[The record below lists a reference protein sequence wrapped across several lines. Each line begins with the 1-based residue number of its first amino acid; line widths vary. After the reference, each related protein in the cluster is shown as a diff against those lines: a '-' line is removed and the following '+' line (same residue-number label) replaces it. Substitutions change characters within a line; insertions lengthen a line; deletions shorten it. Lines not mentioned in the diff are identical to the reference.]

1 MNCQGFEGLVNDVA
15 REQIMDAALQHG
27 ALRHIGKCAA
37 CKARLNDERA
47 LTEQLRDLVL
57 TTKSIS
63 ASETVEA
70 RLLAAFDA
78 QSLVR
83 TQPIRLASET
93 RYWVATIA
101 AVLLIVCG
109 LFVTRF
115 WRLRPSQ
122 SASIMNVGETPATVR
137 QERSEAV
144 RPQSPSEE
152 KTQNRLA
159 SAGTTRSIR
168 NRKERMVL
176 PAASFRSPK
185 LLNTEITTDFF
196 PVTYG
201 GAANLDAGGQIVR
214 VELPRTTMASFGL
227 PVNMERADEKIKAD
241 VLLGVD
247 GLAHA
252 IRFVGNRTSLDSP
265 K

>member
-1 MNCQGFEGLVNDVA
+1 MNCERFEGLVNDVA
-15 REQIMDAALQHG
+15 REQIMDAALQHE
-27 ALRHIGKCAA
+27 ALRHTGKCAA
-37 CKARLNDERA
+37 CAARLNDERA
-47 LTEQLRDLVL
+47 LTHQLRVVAS
-57 TTKSIS
+57 TAKSIS
-63 ASETVEA
+63 ASERVEA
-70 RLLAAFDA
+70 HLLAAFDA
-78 QSLVR
+78 QSFVR
-83 TQPIRLASET
+83 AQPIRLASET
-93 RYWVATIA
+93 RYWLAAIA

-115 WRLRPSQ
+115 WPARPSQ
-122 SASIMNVGETPATVR
+122 SASIVNVGETPATAR
-137 QERSEAV
+137 QERSESV
-144 RPQSPSEE
+144 GHQPSSEE
-152 KTQNRLA
+152 KIQHRLA
-159 SAGTTRSIR
+159 SPGSTRSIR
-168 NRKERMVL
+168 DRKERVL
-176 PAASFRSPK
+176 LSAAADRSPK

-196 PVTYG
+196 PVNYEG
-201 GAANLDAGGQIVR
+201 GANLDAGGQMVR

>member
-1 MNCQGFEGLVNDVA
+1 MNCQRFEGLVNDVA
-15 REQIMDAALQHG
+15 REQIMDAALQHE
-27 ALRHIGKCAA
+27 ALRHTRKCAA
-37 CKARLNDERA
+37 CAARLNDERA
-47 LTEQLRDLVL
+47 LTHHLRVVAS
-57 TTKSIS
+57 TAKSIS
-63 ASETVEA
+63 ASEKYW
-70 RLLAAFDA
+70 LAA
-78 QSLVR
+78 
-83 TQPIRLASET
+83 
-93 RYWVATIA
+93 IA
-101 AVLLIVCG
+101 AVLLMVCG

-115 WRLRPSQ
+115 WHVRPSQ
-122 SASIMNVGETPATVR
+122 SARIVNVGETPATVR

-144 RPQSPSEE
+144 GPRSPSEE
-152 KTQNRLA
+152 KIQNRLA
-159 SAGTTRSIR
+159 SADTTRSIR
-168 NRKERMVL
+168 HRKEREL
-176 PAASFRSPK
+176 LSAASFRSPK

-196 PVTYG
+196 PVTYD

-214 VELPRTTMASFGL
+214 VELPRTTMANFGL

>member
-1 MNCQGFEGLVNDVA
+1 
-15 REQIMDAALQHG
+15 
-27 ALRHIGKCAA
+27 RHIGKCAA

-93 RYWVATIA
+93 RYWLVAIA

-115 WRLRPSQ
+115 WRLRPSP
-122 SASIMNVGETPATVR
+122 SASIVNVGETPATVR

-176 PAASFRSPK
+176 PAASFRSPE
-185 LLNTEITTDFF
+185 LLNT
-196 PVTYG
+196 
-201 GAANLDAGGQIVR
+201 
-214 VELPRTTMASFGL
+214 
-227 PVNMERADEKIKAD
+227 
-241 VLLGVD
+241 
-247 GLAHA
+247 
-252 IRFVGNRTSLDSP
+252 
-265 K
+265 

>member
-1 MNCQGFEGLVNDVA
+1 
-15 REQIMDAALQHG
+15 
-27 ALRHIGKCAA
+27 
-37 CKARLNDERA
+37 
-47 LTEQLRDLVL
+47 VL

-63 ASETVEA
+63 AAEKVEA

-78 QSLVR
+78 QPIVSAR
-83 TQPIRLASET
+83 PIRLASEK
-93 RYWVATIA
+93 RYWLAAIA
-101 AVLLIVCG
+101 AVLLIISG

-115 WRLRPSQ
+115 WHARPPQ
-122 SASIMNVGETPATVR
+122 SESIVNVGETPAAVR

-144 RPQSPSEE
+144 GLRSPSEE
-152 KTQNRLA
+152 KIPNRLA
-159 SAGTTRSIR
+159 SVGSTRSIR
-168 NRKERMVL
+168 HRKEREL
-176 PAASFRSPK
+176 FPAAADRLPK

-196 PVTYG
+196 PVNYD

>member
-1 MNCQGFEGLVNDVA
+1 MNCERFESLVNDVA
-15 REQIMDAALQHG
+15 REQIMDAPLQHE
-27 ALRHIGKCAA
+27 ALRHSGKCAPCA
-37 CKARLNDERA
+37 ARLNDERA
-47 LTEQLRDLVL
+47 LTQQLRDLGL

-63 ASETVEA
+63 AAEKVEA

-78 QSLVR
+78 QPIVSA
-83 TQPIRLASET
+83 QPIRLASGT
-93 RYWVATIA
+93 RYWLAAIA
-101 AVLLIVCG
+101 AVLLISSG

-122 SASIMNVGETPATVR
+122 SPSIVNVGETPATVR

-144 RPQSPSEE
+144 GPRSPSEE
-152 KTQNRLA
+152 NIQNRLA
-159 SAGTTRSIR
+159 SAGSTRSIR
-168 NRKERMVL
+168 DRKERESR
-176 PAASFRSPK
+176 PAAAARLPK

-196 PVTYG
+196 PVNYD

-214 VELPRTTMASFGL
+214 VELPRTTMANFGL

>member
-1 MNCQGFEGLVNDVA
+1 MNCQRFEGLVNDVA
-15 REQIMDAALQHG
+15 REQIMDAALQHE
-27 ALRHIGKCAA
+27 ALRHTRKCAA
-37 CKARLNDERA
+37 CAARLNDERA
-47 LTEQLRDLVL
+47 LTHHLRVVAS
-57 TTKSIS
+57 TAKSIS
-63 ASETVEA
+63 ASEKVEA
-70 RLLAAFDA
+70 RLLAAFAA

-83 TQPIRLASET
+83 AQPIRLASET
-93 RYWVATIA
+93 RYWLAAIA
-101 AVLLIVCG
+101 AVLLMVCG

-115 WRLRPSQ
+115 WHVRPSQ
-122 SASIMNVGETPATVR
+122 SARIVNVGETPATVT

-144 RPQSPSEE
+144 GPRSPSEE
-152 KTQNRLA
+152 KIQNRLA
-159 SAGTTRSIR
+159 SADITRSIR
-168 NRKERMVL
+168 HRKEREL
-176 PAASFRSPK
+176 LSAASFRSPK

-196 PVTYG
+196 PVTYD

>member
-1 MNCQGFEGLVNDVA
+1 MNCQRFEGLVNDVA
-15 REQIMDAALQHG
+15 REQIMDAALQHE
-27 ALRHIGKCAA
+27 ALRHTGKCAA
-37 CKARLNDERA
+37 CAARLNDERA
-47 LTEQLRDLVL
+47 LTHQLRVVAS
-57 TTKSIS
+57 TAKSIS
-63 ASETVEA
+63 ASEKVEA

-78 QSLVR
+78 QSFVS

-93 RYWVATIA
+93 RYWLAAIA
-101 AVLLIVCG
+101 AVLLIVSG

-115 WRLRPSQ
+115 WPAGSSQ
-122 SASIMNVGETPATVR
+122 PASIVKVGETPANVR
-137 QERSEAV
+137 QEPSEAV
-144 RPQSPSEE
+144 QHQSPSEE
-152 KTQNRLA
+152 KIQNRLA
-159 SAGTTRSIR
+159 SAGSTRSIR
-168 NRKERMVL
+168 DRKERVWL
-176 PAASFRSPK
+176 PAASFRAPK

-196 PVTYG
+196 PVNYG

-252 IRFVGNRTSLDSP
+252 IRFVGNRTSLDLP

>member
-1 MNCQGFEGLVNDVA
+1 MNCQRFEGLVNDVA
-15 REQIMDAALQHG
+15 REQIMDAALQHE
-27 ALRHIGKCAA
+27 ALRHTDKCAPCA
-37 CKARLNDERA
+37 TRLNDERA
-47 LTEQLRDLVL
+47 LTHQLRVFAS
-57 TTKSIS
+57 TAKSIS
-63 ASETVEA
+63 ASERVEA
-70 RLLAAFDA
+70 RLLAAFAA
-78 QSLVR
+78 QSFVR
-83 TQPIRLASET
+83 AQPIRLASET
-93 RYWVATIA
+93 RYWLAAIA
-101 AVLLIVCG
+101 AVLLIVGG

-115 WRLRPSQ
+115 WHARPSH
-122 SASIMNVGETPATVR
+122 SASIVNVGETPATVR

-144 RPQSPSEE
+144 GLRSPSEE
-152 KTQNRLA
+152 KIQNRLA
-159 SAGTTRSIR
+159 TTGSTRSIR
-168 NRKERMVL
+168 HRTERESL
-176 PAASFRSPK
+176 PADAARSPN

-196 PVTYG
+196 PVTYD

-252 IRFVGNRTSLDSP
+252 IRLVGNRTSLNSP

>member
-1 MNCQGFEGLVNDVA
+1 MNCQRFEGLVNDVA
-15 REQIMDAALQHG
+15 REQIMDAALQHE
-27 ALRHIGKCAA
+27 ALRHTGKCAA
-37 CKARLNDERA
+37 CAARLNDERA
-47 LTEQLRDLVL
+47 LTEQLRDLGL

-63 ASETVEA
+63 AAERVEA

-78 QSLVR
+78 QPIVSA
-83 TQPIRLASET
+83 QPMRLASGT
-93 RYWVATIA
+93 RYWLAAIA

-109 LFVTRF
+109 LFGTRI
-115 WRLRPSQ
+115 WRVRLSQ
-122 SASIMNVGETPATVR
+122 SASIVKVGETPATVG
-137 QERSEAV
+137 QERAEAV
-144 RPQSPSEE
+144 GLRPPSEE
-152 KTQNRLA
+152 RIPTRLA
-159 SAGTTRSIR
+159 SAGTRSIR
-168 NRKERMVL
+168 DRKERESR
-176 PAASFRSPK
+176 PAAAARLPK

-196 PVTYG
+196 PVNYD

-214 VELPRTTMASFGL
+214 VELPRTTMANFGL
-227 PVNMERADEKIKAD
+227 PVNMERADERIKAD